1 MPTQSDQQ
9 LNIDDMLVVT
19 IRVRVAGFPTHWK
32 RRADGGGY
40 TLDNQLAREICEQ
53 ELEINLGPD
62 EELIL
67 VLNEMA
73 DAVQYDRL
81 YGWMAQYRAN
91 LALRAGEI
99 APDAKAH
106 LHSISHEIAAS
117 LKQSA
122 SQSPDETR
130 PQGAQDPAQA
140 QSPELDL
147 ASATAADEGR
157 ETHRRR
163 RSRSP
168 ASPEAAPPTK
178 ARRRKT
184 PKGAE

>member
-1 MPTQSDQQ
+1 MPTQPDAQM
-9 LNIDDMLVVT
+9 NIDDMLVVT
-19 IRVRVAGFPTHWK
+19 IRVRVAAFPTYWE
-32 RRADGGGY
+32 RRKDGGGY
-40 TLDNQLAREICEQ
+40 TLDNELAREICEQ

-73 DAVQYDRL
+73 EAVQYDRL

-91 LALRAGEI
+91 LVLGAGEI
-99 APDAKAH
+99 APDAEAH
-106 LHSISHEIAAS
+106 LHSFSHEIAAS

-122 SQSPDETR
+122 SQSPHETHQ
-130 PQGAQDPAQA
+130 QGEQDPAQA
-140 QSPELDL
+140 RSPVPDS
-147 ASATAADEGR
+147 ASATVPDEGQ
-157 ETHRRR
+157 ETHPRR
-163 RSRSP
+163 RSHSP
-168 ASPEAAPPTK
+168 ASPEAVPPTK